1 MRKFIIGIII
11 FLIIVFVLQLNMP
24 RQHRWEPTFS
34 HTDPEPFGS
43 MVFDSVL
50 CQSLKKGYSVTNKS
64 IYQILKDSAFNSRPH
79 GLMIVCEEFD
89 LDSLTY
95 SSLLK
100 LAERGHHVLIA
111 ADPTGKYSEKLT
123 DTLHVSLYSYTYFDV
138 LRIRKSLFMTEQS
151 LYDTLKWIG
160 HPSLYPTREYSFLS
174 QMIDGNIHTRI
185 KTSLD
190 TLSVMYKRRM
200 PIWEDEE
207 ISEEKADV
215 LIDTVI
221 TAATLPFG
229 KGKFIFAPTPLLFT
243 NYGILDDSRAEYV
256 FRILSEMGDVPV
268 VRTENYIVTSA
279 TLNNRMSPFRYFLSQ
294 RPLKWAL
301 YLSLVMM
308 LLFFL
313 FTARRRQSVIPVIET
328 PKNPQLEFVKLI
340 GTLYHQ
346 KHDNT
351 DLLQK
356 KFLFF
361 SEELRRQTGIDIQD
375 DTDDE
380 HTFLELA
387 KITGMPATEIRDI
400 ILTLR
405 VRLSGNEKTDDKTLQ
420 QLIDKM
426 DSINKAL

>member
-1 MRKFIIGIII
+1 MRKFIIGVIV

-24 RQHRWEPTFS
+24 RQFRWEPTFS
-34 HTDPEPFGS
+34 HTDPEPLGC
-43 MVFDSVL
+43 MVFDSL
-50 CQSLKKGYSVTNKS
+50 LSQSLKNGYSVANKS
-64 IYQILKDSAFNSRPH
+64 LYQILKDSAFNSRPH
-79 GLMIVCEEFD
+79 GLMIVCEDFE

-100 LAERGHHVLIA
+100 LTERGHRVLIA
-111 ADPTGKYSEKLT
+111 ADPQGKFSEKLF
-123 DTLHVSLYSYTYFDV
+123 DTLHVSLYCYTYFDV
-138 LRIRKSLFMTEQS
+138 LRIRKGVLMSQQS

-160 HPSLYPTREYSFLS
+160 HPSLYTTKEYCVLS
-174 QMIDGNIHTRI
+174 QMTDGSIHP
-185 KTSLD
+185 KTKTNLD
-190 TLSVMYKRRM
+190 TLSIIFKRRV
-200 PIWEDEE
+200 PIWEKE
-207 ISEEKADV
+207 
-215 LIDTVI
+215 DTTEVKTTESLDTI
-221 TAATLPFG
+221 MVAASLPFG

-243 NYGILDDSRAEYV
+243 NYGILDDSRAEYI

-279 TLNNRMSPFRYFLSQ
+279 AFNNRMSPFRYFLSQ

-308 LLFFL
+308 LLFFI
-313 FTARRRQSVIPVIET
+313 FTAKRRQSVIQVIET

-387 KITGMPATEIRDI
+387 KITGVPVTEIRNI
-400 ILTLR
+400 ILALR
-405 VRLSGNEKTDDKTLQ
+405 VRLAEHGKTDDKTLQ
-420 QLIDKM
+420 QMIDKM
-426 DSINKAL
+426 DNINKAL

>member
-1 MRKFIIGIII
+1 
-11 FLIIVFVLQLNMP
+11 
-24 RQHRWEPTFS
+24 
-34 HTDPEPFGS
+34 
-43 MVFDSVL
+43 
-50 CQSLKKGYSVTNKS
+50 
-64 IYQILKDSAFNSRPH
+64 
-79 GLMIVCEEFD
+79 
-89 LDSLTY
+89 
-95 SSLLK
+95 
-100 LAERGHHVLIA
+100 
-111 ADPTGKYSEKLT
+111 
-123 DTLHVSLYSYTYFDV
+123 
-138 LRIRKSLFMTEQS
+138 
-151 LYDTLKWIG
+151 
-160 HPSLYPTREYSFLS
+160 
-174 QMIDGNIHTRI
+174 
-185 KTSLD
+185 
-190 TLSVMYKRRM
+190 MYKRRM
-200 PIWEDEE
+200 PIWEDDE
-207 ISEEKADV
+207 IREEKADV
-215 LIDTVI
+215 LIDTVM

-387 KITGMPATEIRDI
+387 KITGMPASEIRDI